1 MVTLRHWPVT
11 RLAVAPCGATG
22 NTFCHI
28 LGADSSLFRLYP
40 RLALGV
46 VAFFPFLLLAVCLAP
61 QIVPMK
67 SVFAF
72 LLLPQFF
79 LFLRREGNR
88 LHGGRDVPA
97 HKVEINLNLL
107 RGILTAFPGAL
118 VDKDFLDKLVEH
130 GVRQGVEVLILIN
143 QGNEPLRRF
152 PALLIAG
159 DGLFP
164 VPRFHH
170 SGHPALWHTGHQG
183 PHTGHPAACRGRC
196 PHRFCKSAF
205 PVPRPAFGRRP
216 AACAFGNIGGLL
228 CGLCLLNGA
237 DKFGPVIP

>member
-159 DGLFP
+159 DGLFQFRDFIIQGILLFGILGIKGRIP
-164 VPRFHH
+164 GIRQLAE
-170 SGHPALWHTGHQG
+170 AL
-183 PHTGHPAACRGRC
+183 
-196 PHRFCKSAF
+196 SS
-205 PVPRPAFGRRP
+205 
-216 AACAFGNIGGLL
+216 
-228 CGLCLLNGA
+228 
-237 DKFGPVIP
+237 